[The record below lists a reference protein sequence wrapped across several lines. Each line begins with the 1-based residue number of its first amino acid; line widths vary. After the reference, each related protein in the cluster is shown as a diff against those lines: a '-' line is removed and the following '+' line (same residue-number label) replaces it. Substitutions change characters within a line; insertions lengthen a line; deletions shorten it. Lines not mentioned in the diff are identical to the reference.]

1 MAEPK
6 ADPKYPSSSEEKDLK
21 AAPNAMERESEAMT
35 RSEKSPYDLQETHG
49 RSDAIDK
56 DTPIDEV
63 KGPGV
68 FGRVKEEIEALVGT
82 ICSNKDKS
90 DQSSS

>member
-6 ADPKYPSSSEEKDLK
+6 AAPKNPSSSAEKDVK
-21 AAPNAMERESEAMT
+21 AEPNVMEELEAMT
-35 RSEKSPYDLQETHG
+35 HSGKSPHHHRETHG
-49 RSDAIDK
+49 RSDDIDE

-68 FGRVKEEIEALVGT
+68 FGRIKEEIEALVGA
-82 ICSNKDKS
+82 IHSKKDKS

>member
-6 ADPKYPSSSEEKDLK
+6 GDPKSPSSSEKDVKAEPNVMEKEL
-21 AAPNAMERESEAMT
+21 EAMT
-35 RSEKSPYDLQETHG
+35 HSGKSPHHHQETHG
-49 RSDAIDK
+49 RSDDIDE
-56 DTPIDEV
+56 DTPIDEI

-68 FGRVKEEIEALVGT
+68 FGRIKEEIEALVGA
-82 ICSNKDKS
+82 IHSKKDKS

>member
-6 ADPKYPSSSEEKDLK
+6 ADPKSPSSSEKDVK
-21 AAPNAMERESEAMT
+21 AEP
-35 RSEKSPYDLQETHG
+35 KSPHHHQETHG
-49 RSDAIDK
+49 RSDDIDE

-68 FGRVKEEIEALVGT
+68 FGRIKEEIEALVGA
-82 ICSNKDKS
+82 IRSKKDKS

>member
-6 ADPKYPSSSEEKDLK
+6 AGPKNPSSSEEKDLK
-21 AAPNAMERESEAMT
+21 AAPNVMESELEAMT

-49 RSDAIDK
+49 RSDDIDK

-68 FGRVKEEIEALVGT
+68 FGRVKEEIEALVGA
-82 ICSNKDKS
+82 IHPKKDKT